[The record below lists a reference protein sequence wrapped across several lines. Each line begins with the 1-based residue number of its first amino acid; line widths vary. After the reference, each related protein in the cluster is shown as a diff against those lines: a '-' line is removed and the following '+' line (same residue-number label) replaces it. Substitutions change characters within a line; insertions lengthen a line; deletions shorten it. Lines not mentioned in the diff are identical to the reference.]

1 MQDDPNTD
9 NQTQQFLT
17 DVEDWEIAF
26 EPYEGQPYAAL
37 QLGFNFAVLRT
48 HLEGQLFKSPP
59 VIEALDL
66 AMEVLFPY
74 TDFHSTS
81 FDLFVRLTEGKLTPD
96 EEQMLKALGIEF

>member
-1 MQDDPNTD
+1 MQDNPNTD
-9 NQTQQFLT
+9 NQTQQALS

-26 EPYEGQPYAAL
+26 EPYEGKPYAAL

-48 HLEGQLFKSPP
+48 HLEGQLFKCPH

-81 FDLFVRLTEGKLTPD
+81 FDLFVRLTEGKLTPV
-96 EEQMLKALGIEF
+96 EEQMLTALGIEF